1 MRCIL
6 GKRDETRRKKQ
17 VIYYLSKKFNDCE
30 SRYTAI
36 KRLCCTLVWS
46 AKRLKQYMIY
56 FTTWLISKLNPLY
69 IYEKP
74 YLSNRIKR
82 WQMLLEEYDIVYM
95 IRKAVKESMIVD
107 HLANHVMEDY
117 ELLNFNLSN
126 RDVLTIENNSEMNDG
141 WTIYFD
147 GVVNVSGDG
156 AGVMIISLE
165 KKQYPV
171 SMKLQFE
178 NTNNMVEYE
187 VCIINLEAVLKLKV
201 GKFDVYRDSLLIIC
215 QVKGE

>member
-6 GKRDETRRKKQ
+6 GQRDETRRKKQ
-17 VIYYLSKKFNDCE
+17 VIYYLSKKFNDYE
-30 SRYTAI
+30 SQYTAI
-36 KRLCCTLVWS
+36 KRLCCALVWS
-46 AKRLKQYMIY
+46 TKRLKQYMIY

-95 IRKAVKESMIVD
+95 IRKVVKESMIVD
-107 HLANHVMEDY
+107 HLTNHVMEDY
-117 ELLNFNLSN
+117 ELLNFKLSN

-141 WTIYFD
+141 WTIYFN

-165 KKQYPV
+165 KKQCPV
-171 SMKLQFE
+171 SMRL
-178 NTNNMVEYE
+178 
-187 VCIINLEAVLKLKV
+187 
-201 GKFDVYRDSLLIIC
+201 
-215 QVKGE
+215 

>member
-1 MRCIL
+1 MTKTAMRCIL

-95 IRKAVKESMIVD
+95 IRKVVKESMIVD
-107 HLANHVMEDY
+107 HLTNHVMEDY
-117 ELLNFNLSN
+117 ELLNFKLSN

-141 WTIYFD
+141 WTIYF
-147 GVVNVSGDG
+147 N
-156 AGVMIISLE
+156 
-165 KKQYPV
+165 
-171 SMKLQFE
+171 
-178 NTNNMVEYE
+178 
-187 VCIINLEAVLKLKV
+187 
-201 GKFDVYRDSLLIIC
+201 
-215 QVKGE
+215 